1 MTPSDGLDE
10 LESRTIYILR
20 EAFACVAPLA
30 MLWSIGKDS
39 TALLW
44 MVRKAFLGEVPF
56 PVVLLDTGL
65 EFPEVYNFRDRLTAE
80 WKLPVVNEQCPP
92 ESAVDPTLPPAARH
106 AARKTA
112 GLRNLLAREKYRG
125 LILGIR

>member
-1 MTPSDGLDE
+1 MTVPDDLDE
-10 LESRTIYILR
+10 LEARTIFILR

-44 MVRKAFLGEVPF
+44 MVRKAFFGRVPF
-56 PVVLLDTGL
+56 PVVQL
-65 EFPEVYNFRDRLTAE
+65 ETHMELEEVYEFRDRIVAE
-80 WKLPVVNEQCPP
+80 WELEFIAQECPP
-92 ESAVDPTLPPAARH
+92 EEEVDPSLPPATRA

-112 GLRNLLAREKYRG
+112 GLQTLLRG
-125 LILGIR
+125 GYDAVLV